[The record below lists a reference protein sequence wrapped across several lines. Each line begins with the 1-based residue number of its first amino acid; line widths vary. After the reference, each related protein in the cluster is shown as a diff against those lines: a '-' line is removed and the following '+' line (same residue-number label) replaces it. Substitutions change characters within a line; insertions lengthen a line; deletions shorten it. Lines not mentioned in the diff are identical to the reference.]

1 MGYVN
6 FICVYRCIYTYKDML
21 HTCLHAHIYMFLL
34 LLKRSDLEQNISGT
48 NVQIT
53 QVYYLKSTFKF
64 HNTSIQCVKSGAMY
78 FETTFYL
85 EFY

>member
-1 MGYVN
+1 MSA
-6 FICVYRCIYTYKDML
+6 CTY
-21 HTCLHAHIYMFLL
+21 IYMFFLP
-34 LLKRSDLEQNISGT
+34 LKRSDLEQNISGT

-64 HNTSIQCVKSGAMY
+64 HHISLQYIKSRIMY
-78 FETTFYL
+78 FKTTFYF